1 MALLGASLKGSGE
14 MDMSGMIGFLV
25 GAMAGWVLVQPLVS
39 TIFWHIY
46 KEPRAVTAFPAA
58 RLPMSPRPT
67 GPRPARPQRLPG
79 QLAMPPLRHLF
90 LSEPAAGRRPEPGS
104 ARERRPFPG
113 AGGSCEHGRALSHT
127 LSTAE
132 LADYL
137 VEIGGML
144 VAYGCP
150 SYRVED
156 VIRTV
161 AAVEGRQAQAFAIPT
176 GLFVSLAGDE
186 GPVLRMTRVK
196 EWGTN
201 LARLAD
207 VDRIFNDV
215 ATHRTPIEKARRL
228 LRDLERAPAP
238 YPPAL
243 KWMAV
248 TTVSA
253 AAAVFFRGGPPEI
266 ASGAA
271 IGLVVAL
278 FAWVASRNP
287 AARLLV
293 DFGGGLV
300 AGLLA
305 WAFGKVHPDLS
316 REVVVLSGVI
326 ALVPGMTL
334 TTGLAELAQKS
345 LVAGAARLME
355 AFAAFL
361 AILLGIA
368 LAVGLQAR
376 LGAPAPP
383 SPLPQALPLPFQ
395 AVALVAAALAF
406 AVIFAMPRS
415 HMGAAV
421 ASGAIGYLAT
431 AFGGRY
437 LPAHASAF
445 GAALA
450 ICLFSNGLARLTQR
464 PAQLFQL
471 PGMMLLVPGSFG
483 FLSLENFLRGD
494 FLNGAARGFEML
506 LMGGAL
512 VTGVLLANVVLP
524 AKKLL

>member
-1 MALLGASLKGSGE
+1 VRLELWRGGSISGVVIDEAGVPVTRYTLVVVPPGKPGESEDTRFRRATDFESRPLTIDDAGGAFQVKDL
-14 MDMSGMIGFLV
+14 
-25 GAMAGWVLVQPLVS
+25 
-39 TIFWHIY
+39 
-46 KEPRAVTAFPAA
+46 
-58 RLPMSPRPT
+58 
-67 GPRPARPQRLPG
+67 
-79 QLAMPPLRHLF
+79 
-90 LSEPAAGRRPEPGS
+90 AAGS
-104 ARERRPFPG
+104 YDLVATA
-113 AGGSCEHGRALSHT
+113 AGGG
-127 LSTAE
+127 
-132 LADYL
+132 
-137 VEIGGML
+137 
-144 VAYGCP
+144 VA
-150 SYRVED
+150 
-156 VIRTV
+156 
-161 AAVEGRQAQAFAIPT
+161 
-176 GLFVSLAGDE
+176 
-186 GPVLRMTRVK
+186 
-196 EWGTN
+196 
-201 LARLAD
+201 
-207 VDRIFNDV
+207 
-215 ATHRTPIEKARRL
+215 
-228 LRDLERAPAP
+228 
-238 YPPAL
+238 
-243 KWMAV
+243 
-248 TTVSA
+248 
-253 AAAVFFRGGPPEI
+253 
-266 ASGAA
+266 
-271 IGLVVAL
+271 
-278 FAWVASRNP
+278 
-287 AARLLV
+287 
-293 DFGGGLV
+293 LV

-437 LPAHASAF
+437 VPAHASAF